1 MREIIGSPVTTELGA
16 DWTRGSLAQGSDL
29 AASMTRRLV
38 EFASARLLIPLVP
51 GAAPVTSLDDH
62 GRGNR
67 SSDADQIARRLFE
80 SFAAAGVRTLVVED
94 DLARRGDPGV
104 GLDVAFVGDRVVR
117 WANIGVGV
125 DAAVQLLRAGASGYP
140 LNAFACWPPSTEL
153 GLKAGVIL
161 GESRQ
166 TALVDSTSAVI
177 TSVYDAETYLV
188 LMSRDLE
195 AAAAV

>member
-1 MREIIGSPVTTELGA
+1 MREILGSPVSAKLGA

-29 AASMTRRLV
+29 AASMTRRLA
-38 EFASARLLIPLVP
+38 EFASARLLIPPVP

-62 GRGNR
+62 GRGTR
-67 SSDADQIARRLFE
+67 SSDADQIAQRLLG

-104 GLDVAFVGDRVVR
+104 GLDVAFIGDRVVR
-117 WANIGVGV
+117 WADLGVGAN
-125 DAAVQLLRAGASGYP
+125 AAVQLLRAGASGYP
-140 LNAFACWPPSTEL
+140 LNAFACWRPSAEL

-161 GESRQ
+161 GESQ
-166 TALVDSTSAVI
+166 QAALVDSTSAVI